1 MRLDVPAVFA
11 ALKEKARGMWGGG
24 ASHNEVSA
32 LHSLLF
38 LLACVV
44 IVTIKLAEETDLSE
58 GDCALLP
65 RAKRSL

>member
-11 ALKEKARGMWGGG
+11 ALKEKARGMWGG